1 MMSTGGPQKGK
12 LEFELN
18 IVPVIDCLTILV
30 TFMLAAG
37 VYYSIAMLDIRLS
50 AGGKEKDLAAKE
62 PAVSIGLDL
71 HTDQSVTLKLS
82 GRESRSLA
90 IPGKDGHVD
99 TRTIGR
105 ELASVRERFTDVK
118 SATLTS
124 SKEASYQDMVSVLDV
139 LRKSHPDVLLGG
151 F

>member
-1 MMSTGGPQKGK
+1 VTQSSPGRNR

-50 AGGKEKDLAAKE
+50 GAGKEKAAAATGAKVAISVDLDAQQT
-62 PAVSIGLDL
+62 VSVR
-71 HTDQSVTLKLS
+71 VT
-82 GRESRSLA
+82 GEETRSLTF
-90 IPGKDGHVD
+90 PRRDGKVD
-99 TRTIGR
+99 VESLGR
-105 ELASVRERFTDVK
+105 ELASLKIAHADVK
-118 SATLTS
+118 SATLNS
-124 SKEASYQDMVSVLDV
+124 NREAPYQDMVSVLET
-139 LRKSHPDVLLGG
+139 LRRSHPDVLLGG